1 MLRSSNRGLSP
12 IHKQLL
18 YRTYILPIALYSSQ
32 LWYFKGMSLL
42 NSLRELKKMQKKV
55 ALWITGAFQTSPI
68 WGVEALASLIS
79 IQSYINKIIGQ
90 LQLHVV
96 LFPKQHAICSLLYNQ
111 HSKKTTP
118 HCMVSF
124 SLTPKQ

>member
-55 ALWITGAFQTSPI
+55 AL
-68 WGVEALASLIS
+68 
-79 IQSYINKIIGQ
+79 
-90 LQLHVV
+90 
-96 LFPKQHAICSLLYNQ
+96 
-111 HSKKTTP
+111 
-118 HCMVSF
+118 
-124 SLTPKQ
+124 